1 MLFYDRLSIRNTNT
15 LFPSFFFFFL
25 LFLQLVEQQ
34 QRKTLIGFF
43 RQKDA
48 LMNKSP
54 KKLK

>member
-1 MLFYDRLSIRNTNT
+1 MIGCLSATPT
-15 LFPSFFFFFL
+15 LCFPLFFFFFL